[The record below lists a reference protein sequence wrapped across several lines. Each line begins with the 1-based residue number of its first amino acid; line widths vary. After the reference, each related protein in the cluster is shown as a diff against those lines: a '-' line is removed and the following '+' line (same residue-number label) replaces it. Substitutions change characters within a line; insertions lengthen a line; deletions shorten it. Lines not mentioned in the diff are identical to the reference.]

1 MNRKS
6 LIITMSV
13 LLGLNSAILADY
25 LGIHI
30 PLARQFFGFIA
41 LTFLPGYL
49 LLRIFNTKLESL
61 SEEVAFGVALSISA
75 VMLMGIFANFVY
87 PLLGVEKPITLLPVL
102 VTFNVVTLGLLAV
115 EQAGAVPMLN
125 TRRQIRIAKWDL
137 FFALLPVGSLIG
149 AYLFSHYGNN
159 RGLLLLYFVIALTPL
174 VFIKS
179 RNFNRTFAIWSIA
192 ISLMWS
198 TVFGVSWNY
207 IWGYDINGEY
217 YYAHLVLAK
226 GIWNI
231 STYGG
236 YNTIASDNILA
247 PIYSLILNMWI
258 VPIFKIIYPL
268 IFSLVPVILLKAYKR
283 VLKNGLWAELS
294 VLFFMFLFTFFTE
307 MMALAR
313 QMIAEVYLALLVY
326 ATIRKINPLFLI
338 IFLASLAVSHYGT
351 AYLTMFAL
359 LTLPLI
365 RIFESRTEQR
375 ISNKL
380 IVAFWVVTLLWYAYV
395 GGGFQFN
402 KLTIIGYQTLLM
414 LKDLFNPQYS
424 QGLELIVAKM
434 TLIREIAKWINLFA
448 QGLISIGVLTILYR
462 LIRGRKVEHIEFYM
476 LSFAFFAY
484 DVAGIAVPYFSN
496 RLNATRLYQITLFFL
511 SPYLV
516 IGSSTL
522 VDVFKRIAGYL
533 RGISLSKSNTTRLV
547 AVFLLLYFLFN
558 SGAML
563 VIANDPKPPMWLE
576 KVDGPYWS
584 SSEIYGGRWI
594 AEYRY
599 DNLQIYS
606 DQYRAL
612 LFLGLI
618 DQNINKVSFNGE
630 NRISNFPRGN
640 SYVYFG
646 GINVRDKRLLVINW
660 KYLGTIKQSNYLPIY
675 VVFDKIL
682 NSEWIYSSS
691 NVRIYKIGL

>member
-1 MNRKS
+1 MDRKS

-25 LGIHI
+25 LGVHI
-30 PLARQFFGFIA
+30 PLARQIFGFIA
-41 LTFLPGYL
+41 LTFFPGYL
-49 LLRIFNTKLESL
+49 LLKIFRTRLESFSEKIFL
-61 SEEVAFGVALSISA
+61 SVALSISV

-87 PLLGVEKPITLLPVL
+87 PLLGVEKPITLLPIL
-102 VTFNVVTLGLLAV
+102 LTFNVVTLGLLAV
-115 EQAGAVPMLN
+115 EQARTVPMLN

-137 FFALLPVGSLIG
+137 FFALLPVWSLIG
-149 AYLFSHYGNN
+149 AYLFSHYGDNS
-159 RGLLLLYFVIALTPL
+159 GLLLLYFVIALTPL
-174 VFIKS
+174 VFLKS
-179 RNFNRTFAIWSIA
+179 KNFNRTFAIWSIA

-217 YYAHLVLAK
+217 YYANLVLAR
-226 GIWNI
+226 GIWSI
-231 STYGG
+231 STYDQ
-236 YNTIASDNILA
+236 YNTIASVNILG
-247 PIYSLILNMWI
+247 PVYSLILNMWI

-268 IFSLVPVILLKAYKR
+268 VFSLVPVILLKAYERLLGNKI
-283 VLKNGLWAELS
+283 WAELS
-294 VLFFMFLFTFFTE
+294 VLFFMFFFQFFVSN
-307 MMALAR
+307 MALAR
-313 QMIAEVYLALLVY
+313 MMIVEVYLALLAY

-338 IFLASLAVSHYGT
+338 LFLASLAVSHYGT

-365 RIFESRTEQR
+365 RVLENEQR

-380 IVAFWVVTLLWYAYV
+380 IAVFWVVTLLWYAYV

-402 KLTIIGYQTLLM
+402 NLVIIGYQTLLM

-434 TLIREIAKWINLFA
+434 TFMREIAKLINLFA
-448 QGLISIGVLTILYR
+448 QGLISIGVLTVLNR
-462 LIRGRKVEHIEFYM
+462 LIRGRKVKHLEFYA

-484 DVAGIAVPYFSN
+484 DIAGIVVPYFSN
-496 RLNATRLYQITLFFL
+496 RMNVNRLYHLTQFFIA
-511 SPYLV
+511 PYLL
-516 IGSSTL
+516 IGFDS
-522 VDVFKRIAGYL
+522 VKRIMNN
-533 RGISLSKSNTTRLV
+533 LSKNRHTLPLKNSV
-547 AVFLLLYFLFN
+547 EIAGVFLVVYFIFT
-558 SGAML
+558 SGWTL

-584 SSEIYGGRWI
+584 LSEISGGKWI

-599 DNLQIYS
+599 DSLKIYS

-618 DQNINKVSFNGE
+618 NQNINEVSFRGE
-630 NRISNFPRGN
+630 EKISNFPKREAYAYLGKT
-640 SYVYFG
+640 S
-646 GINVRDKRLLVINW
+646 VREKKILVINQ
-660 KYLGTIKQSNYLPIY
+660 KYLGTIKEFYYLPIY
-675 VVFDKIL
+675 NKSIFEGLWTSNK
-682 NSEWIYSSS
+682 IYSSQD
-691 NVRIYKIGL
+691 VAIYKI